1 VRHDDNDSFVV
12 APRVTTSDG
21 PGGMAEHERRRGEQG
36 AGGHRRA
43 AHPRRGAIVEVLRV
57 LDVVGEGTPALGDER
72 AHAVDQATH
81 AARLSMVEALRRCAR
96 ADRLDSI

>member
-1 VRHDDNDSFVV
+1 MNDDEANKVLAGIDV
-12 APRVTTSDG
+12 PRIRV
-21 PGGMAEHERRRGEQG
+21 E
-36 AGGHRRA
+36 
-43 AHPRRGAIVEVLRV
+43 GAIVEVLRV

-81 AARLSMVEALRRCAR
+81 AARLSMVEARRRCAR